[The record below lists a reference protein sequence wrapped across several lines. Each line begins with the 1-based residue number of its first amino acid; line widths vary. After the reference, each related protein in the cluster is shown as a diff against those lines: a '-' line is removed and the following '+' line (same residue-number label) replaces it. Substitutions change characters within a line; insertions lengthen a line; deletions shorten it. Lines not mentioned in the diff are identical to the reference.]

1 MIDRPRRPIFLLSKE
16 EKKEGQKNVEK
27 IHGEEKSRE
36 MKYLSRICILLKT
49 DISFFFFFIHT
60 ITNKK
65 KTWSIVVNLS

>member
-1 MIDRPRRPIFLLSKE
+1 MIDRPRRPTFLLSKE

-49 DISFFFFFIHT
+49 DISFFFFFHT
-60 ITNKK
+60 HNYE
-65 KTWSIVVNLS
+65 